1 MLSGHFSIFGL
12 VFLVLKSL
20 LGIATQWSHVKF
32 AFMTLK
38 LRRRVFFK
46 YIKLGLFPTDTAPY
60 ASFSGNQALQSHY
73 MNISQGRDHRLCWPY
88 TKSFQKIQLESKWN
102 MTFQVIPI
110 KKTSVTNRIS
120 EKVTFCVPNVPN
132 RNSSSI
138 SSNSPLIPVAGFH
151 RLFFGKMDLI
161 CANGERDSRTKFASP
176 EFCLPFAQTVKSIS
190 VCPFILV
197 NNPLYLS
204 SLHQRKVPWSKENNT
219 FTQLC
224 FFLYRSLPFSK
235 TYDN

>member
-1 MLSGHFSIFGL
+1 MESCKICIYDPKASE
-12 VFLVLKSL
+12 SC
-20 LGIATQWSHVKF
+20 
-32 AFMTLK
+32 
-38 LRRRVFFK
+38 FFK
-46 YIKLGLFPTDTAPY
+46 YIKLGLFPTDTAPCMLV
-60 ASFSGNQALQSHY
+60 SLV
-73 MNISQGRDHRLCWPY
+73 
-88 TKSFQKIQLESKWN
+88 TKPSSLITGIYHKVETTVLVNHIQKVSRKSSWKANGTWLFRSFQL
-102 MTFQVIPI
+102 
-110 KKTSVTNRIS
+110 KKTSVTTRIS
-120 EKVTFCVPNVPN
+120 KKITFCVPNVPN
-132 RNSSSI
+132 RNSCSI

-219 FTQLC
+219 FTQWLN
-224 FFLYRSLPFSK
+224 LYLTLLFSLSIITLLK
-235 TYDN
+235 NIWQLK